1 MIKDEAGVWHL
12 EDDSP
17 HSVRCVEE
25 TPRAAFTVDNLEA
38 ILARIYLAQALARLQ
53 AEPEVDGHI
62 YIDSYTKVWQ
72 GFLDD
77 QVTRMHEV
85 AAEHEVNGCQAN

>member
-25 TPRAAFTVDNLEA
+25 TPRAAFTVDDLES
-38 ILARIYLAQALARLQ
+38 ILARIYLASAFAQIQAPP
-53 AEPEVDGHI
+53 EPDGHI
-62 YIDSYTKVWQ
+62 YIDSYTKVWE
-72 GFLDD
+72 GFLKD
-77 QVTRMHEV
+77 QITRMHEV
-85 AAEHEVNGCQAN
+85 AHAHEVNGCQAN